1 MTIPTSKEATIEA
14 AAITQSEVMVFSKR
28 LGQDRQI
35 GAAAVLYR
43 GRVEKK
49 TLRKHMGSEENHTV
63 FEAELISI
71 SLATELIKYERH
83 EQMATIRADSQ
94 VAK

>member
-1 MTIPTSKEATIEA
+1 L
-14 AAITQSEVMVFSKR
+14 VFSD
-28 LGQDRQI
+28 GSGHNGQI
-35 GAAAVLYR
+35 GATAVLYR